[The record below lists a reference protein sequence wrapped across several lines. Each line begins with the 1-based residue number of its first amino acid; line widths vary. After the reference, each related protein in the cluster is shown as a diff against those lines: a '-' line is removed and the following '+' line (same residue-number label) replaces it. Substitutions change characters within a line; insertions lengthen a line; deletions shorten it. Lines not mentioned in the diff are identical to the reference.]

1 MSEEEYEELEKK
13 LEELEEEAQY
23 EEDKMKIC
31 AYGREE
37 LMHIEELYA
46 EIEEI
51 RNKLYE
57 SEE

>member
-13 LEELEEEAQY
+13 LEELEEEVQY

>member
-13 LEELEEEAQY
+13 LEELEEEVQY
-23 EEDKMKIC
+23 EEGKMKIC

-37 LMHIEELYA
+37 LMHIEELYE
-46 EIEEI
+46 EIKEI